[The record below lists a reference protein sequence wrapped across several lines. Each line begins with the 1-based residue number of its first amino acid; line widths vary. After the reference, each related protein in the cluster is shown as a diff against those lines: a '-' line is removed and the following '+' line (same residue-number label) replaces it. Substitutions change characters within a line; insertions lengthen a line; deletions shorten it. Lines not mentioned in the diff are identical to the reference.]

1 LTKYVCIY
9 SRGRE
14 KKVLKNT
21 VSQNYGNDMSVE
33 NSWYATENDMSER
46 RAKQGKMQRQES
58 TISTKTAVTWEWKS
72 IKILN
77 VT

>member
-1 LTKYVCIY
+1 
-9 SRGRE
+9 
-14 KKVLKNT
+14 
-21 VSQNYGNDMSVE
+21 MSVE
-33 NSWYATENDMSER
+33 NSWYATENVISER
-46 RAKQGKMQRQES
+46 RAKQGKMQRHES